1 MILLKSKEL
10 GLTTQ
15 DEAYNP
21 MSTLKDNKLLEN
33 LLGSK
38 KLGKLAMYN
47 INDNSNV
54 TQPTVKTFRK
64 T

>member
-54 TQPTVKTFRK
+54 TLTANCQDV
-64 T
+64 